1 MTRKRS
7 LEIWHIPKR
16 GSLLQIIGALNILDK
31 FEIDGKPWPAT
42 NRKLFDQK
50 FAIWGFTSR
59 GRSLSRNASETLEA
73 LIKYLGFIVI
83 DIDRRIRITKSGR
96 ALLDE
101 FPVIEPQ
108 KKKRKLS
115 ETEELMGDISSNIV
129 KEQMIKLK
137 LTNPSISTYCQ
148 NIAVSPFRETLRLL
162 LDEEIGYLS
171 SEEMAIFLFK
181 MKGCRER
188 EEIKRKI
195 LKFRSMRDEEREK
208 ITNEY
213 KRTPEGN
220 ITLTQAATS
229 TYWRQLCRN
238 TGLCIDSDKK
248 LFIKNVKKEEA
259 QKLLEKYEDRF
270 YDFKE
275 DLALWYEYFCY
286 PERIKQPID
295 IQIKV
300 RYGGDTEYLVVI
312 LHGDKL
318 HRGSIVDEERI
329 YNLPVFPD
337 EQYTIQVID
346 LEKGD
351 LIKEQKKKFESTNEI
366 LEISLKERGEIVL
379 DKKFYCQ
386 KIINHIASQDFDTQ
400 YKRYLTI
407 VGNYLGK
414 FYLEKKNRGWLRG
427 GRLEFLFKKILEKIN
442 DVEDLKWNGHID
454 NYGVMHAAPGLKK
467 GSPDITFKCGDKYYI
482 LELTTITAA
491 SAQWGAEGSSVPF
504 HIYNFVEHTGIANV
518 IGIFCAPVIHDRVKD
533 GIKNQLIPRKY
544 KILCISIEELLNWIL
559 SDIPLRSNLEKLLK
573 KEYPS

>member
-31 FEIDGKPWPAT
+31 FDINGKPWPAT

-73 LIKYLGFIVI
+73 LIKYLGFVI
-83 DIDRRIRITKSGR
+83 IDSDRRIRITKAGR
-96 ALLDE
+96 ALINE
-101 FPVIEPQ
+101 FSITEPQ

-115 ETEELMGDISSNIV
+115 ETKELMGDISSSII
-129 KEQMIKLK
+129 KGQMIKLK

-148 NIAVSPFRETLRLL
+148 NIAVSPFRETLNLL
-162 LDEEIGYLS
+162 LDEEVGYLS
-171 SEEMAIFLFK
+171 SEDMAIFLFK
-181 MKGCRER
+181 MKSYRER
-188 EEIKRKI
+188 AEIKRKI
-195 LKFRSMRDEEREK
+195 LGFRSIGNNERER
-208 ITNEY
+208 IVNEY
-213 KRTPEGN
+213 KKTPEGN

-238 TGLCIDSDKK
+238 TGLCIDTDKK
-248 LFIKNVKKEEA
+248 LFIKNGKREEA
-259 QKLLEKYEDRF
+259 RRLLGKYEDRF

-275 DLALWYEYFCY
+275 DLSLWYEFFSF
-286 PERIKQPID
+286 PERLKQPID
-295 IQIKV
+295 IQIKIN
-300 RYGGDTEYLVVI
+300 YGGDTEYLVVV

-318 HRGSIVDEERI
+318 YRGSIVDEERI
-329 YNLPVFPD
+329 YNVPVFPG
-337 EQYTIQVID
+337 EEYAIQVID

-351 LIKEQKKKFESTNEI
+351 LIKEQTKIFEFMDEI

-379 DKKFYCQ
+379 DKKFYSQ
-386 KIINHIASQDFDTQ
+386 KIINHVASQDFDTQ

-427 GRLEFLFKKILEKIN
+427 GRLEFLFKKILEKTD
-442 DVEDLKWNGHID
+442 DVEDLRWNGHID
-454 NYGVMHAAPGLKK
+454 NYGVMHPAPGLKK
-467 GSPDITFKCGDKYYI
+467 GLPDITFKCGNRYYL

-491 SAQWGAEGSSVPF
+491 SGQWGAEGSSVPF
-504 HIYNFVEHTGIANV
+504 HIYNLVEHTGIANV
-518 IGIFCAPVIHDRVKD
+518 IGIFCAPIIHDRVKD

-544 KILCISIEELLNWIL
+544 KILCISIEELLKWIL
-559 SDIPLRSNLEKLLK
+559 SDIPLGSNLEKFLK
-573 KEYPS
+573 IEYPS